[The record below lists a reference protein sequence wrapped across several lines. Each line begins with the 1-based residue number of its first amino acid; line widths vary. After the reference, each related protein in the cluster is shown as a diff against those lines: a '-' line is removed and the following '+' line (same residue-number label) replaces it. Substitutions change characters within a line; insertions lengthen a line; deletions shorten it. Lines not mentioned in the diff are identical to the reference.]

1 MRSDSAAAEVNS
13 EQALGPPRVPMLA
26 ARPSPSKHD
35 STTQA
40 APETSSSPGLGLGAR
55 PRLLGPRVFGV
66 RSTRPVAL

>member
-40 APETSSSPGLGLGAR
+40 APETSSSPAR